1 MVMKYKLWIVFAG
14 LVFMLASCKIGK
26 KYTRPEL
33 NLPEEIAGV
42 KGDRVSVDSIN
53 WWDLYT
59 DPVLQRLIVRTLEYN
74 QDMLIAA
81 ARVKEL
87 MALQRIDK
95 ADLFPKVDA
104 KVHADR
110 EHDQTPDN
118 TFELK
123 ALLSWELDLWGK
135 LRWANQAAISGY
147 LQSVEGKRALQLS
160 LVAQVA
166 QSYFELTALD
176 QELAIVNQTLAARR
190 EGVRLAKLRFEG
202 GLTSETSLRQAQ
214 VELART
220 QTLTPELERKI
231 RLKENEISLLTGQ
244 YPGKVERGKHIVGQ
258 HLPDSIPVGLPS
270 ELLERRPDIRQAEY
284 QLKAAHAKVGVAY
297 TSMFP
302 KITLTG
308 HYGLESNALSDFLKS
323 PYFFVGG
330 ELLSPLFNMGK
341 NRAKLKA
348 ARAVQEQ
355 ETYNYQKA
363 VLNAFT
369 EVNNAL
375 ITSRKSRE
383 IRESRQN
390 LENAARSYMDLATL
404 QYING
409 VISYIDVLDAQR
421 GYFDAQI
428 GLNNAIRDEL
438 LAAVNLYKALGGG
451 FQSPAN
457 SPFSSSAE
465 NR

>member
-42 KGDRVSVDSIN
+42 KGDSVSVDSIN

-166 QSYFELTALD
+166 QSYIELTALD

>member
-1 MVMKYKLWIVFAG
+1 MKYKLWIVFAG

-42 KGDRVSVDSIN
+42 KGDSVSVDSIN

-118 TFELK
+118 TCELT
-123 ALLSWELDLWGK
+123 AWLSWELDLWGK

>member
-1 MVMKYKLWIVFAG
+1 MCI
-14 LVFMLASCKIGK
+14 
-26 KYTRPEL
+26 R
-33 NLPEEIAGV
+33 
-42 KGDRVSVDSIN
+42 DR
-53 WWDLYT
+53 
-59 DPVLQRLIVRTLEYN
+59 
-74 QDMLIAA
+74 
-81 ARVKEL
+81 
-87 MALQRIDK
+87 
-95 ADLFPKVDA
+95 
-104 KVHADR
+104 
-110 EHDQTPDN
+110 
-118 TFELK
+118 
-123 ALLSWELDLWGK
+123 
-135 LRWANQAAISGY
+135 
-147 LQSVEGKRALQLS
+147 
-160 LVAQVA
+160 
-166 QSYFELTALD
+166 
-176 QELAIVNQTLAARR
+176 
-190 EGVRLAKLRFEG
+190 
-202 GLTSETSLRQAQ
+202 
-214 VELART
+214 
-220 QTLTPELERKI
+220 
-231 RLKENEISLLTGQ
+231 LTGQ

-258 HLPDSIPVGLPS
+258 HLPDSTPVGLPS

-284 QLKAAHAKVGVAY
+284 RLKAAHAKVGVAY
-297 TSMFP
+297 TNMFP
-302 KITLTG
+302 KLTLTG

-355 ETYNYQKA
+355 ETYNYQKV

-438 LAAVNLYKALGGG
+438 LAVVNLYKALGGG
-451 FQSPAN
+451 FQSPAG

>member
-1 MVMKYKLWIVFAG
+1 MVTKYKLWIVFAG

-33 NLPEEIAGV
+33 NLPGQIAGI
-42 KGDRVSVDSIN
+42 KGDSVSVDSLN

-59 DPVLQRLIVRTLEYN
+59 DPVLQRLIVKTLEYN
-74 QDMLIAA
+74 QDMQIAV

-87 MALQRIDK
+87 MALQRMDR

-123 ALLSWELDLWGK
+123 ALLSWEVDLWGK
-135 LRWANQAAISGY
+135 LRWANQAAISEY
-147 LQSVEGKRALQLS
+147 LQSVEGRRALQLS

-176 QELAIVNQTLAARR
+176 QELSIVNQTLAARW

-202 GLTSETSLRQAQ
+202 GLTSETSLRQAE

-284 QLKAAHAKVGVAY
+284 RLKAAHAKVGVAY
-297 TSMFP
+297 TNMFP
-302 KITLTG
+302 KLTLTG

-355 ETYNYQKA
+355 ETYNYQKV

-428 GLNNAIRDEL
+428 GLSNAIRDKQITL
-438 LAAVNLYKALGGG
+438 VRLYKALGGG
-451 FQSPAN
+451 WQ
-457 SPFSSSAE
+457 
-465 NR
+465 